1 MSEITVYLVDLSD
14 GTATVQIGLD
24 HAWGGL
30 SAEITR
36 ARDPA
41 VDWDGNG
48 DRVLLYGP
56 GADRRSLAVRGTTYR
71 GKLPPDLS
79 DLDLDGDITA
89 TLYWSDG
96 VTTTTLTGGCA
107 GIDSAGADLLAS
119 TVAWS
124 LGLVGVVTVGLDPVT
139 GITLPPEEPPA

>member
-1 MSEITVYLVDLSD
+1 MSEVTVYLVALSD
-14 GTATVQIGLD
+14 GVATVQITLD

-36 ARDPA
+36 ARAPA
-41 VDWDGNG
+41 VDWDGAG

-56 GADRRSLAVRGTTYR
+56 GADRRTLAVRGTTYR
-71 GKLPPDLS
+71 GMLPPDLS
-79 DLDLDGDITA
+79 ALDLGGDITA

-107 GIDSAGADLLAS
+107 GIDSTSADLLGA

-124 LGLVGVVTVGLDPVT
+124 LDLVGVVTLGVDPVT
-139 GITLPPEEPPA
+139 GIVLPA